1 MEQGAFWGPAR
12 ERGSKSESKN
22 KSKSGSVHVGDSDN
36 ARTHREYYNCAPTYQ
51 VDGKDF
57 STEGLKQ
64 AEIVNLGLKELVL
77 EALVD
82 DPTWKPRARL

>member
-12 ERGSKSESKN
+12 TRGSKSKSKN
-22 KSKSGSVHVGDSDN
+22 KSKSGSFHVVTVAMRGPTIN
-36 ARTHREYYNCAPTYQ
+36 ITTARPLYQ